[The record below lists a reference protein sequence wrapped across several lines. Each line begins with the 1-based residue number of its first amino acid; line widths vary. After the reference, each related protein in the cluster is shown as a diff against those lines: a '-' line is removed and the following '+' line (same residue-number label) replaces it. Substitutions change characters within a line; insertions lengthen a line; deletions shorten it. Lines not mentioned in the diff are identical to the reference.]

1 MEGPTLGL
9 LAQNVPTGI
18 TLFMYIFGKR
28 CNEDIEPDAAQ
39 LPCCH
44 CATTSAG
51 ARLRR

>member
-9 LAQNVPTGI
+9 LAPNVPKGMPPI
-18 TLFMYIFGKR
+18 LYVFGKR
-28 CNEDIEPDAAQ
+28 CNEDIEPKEDQ

-51 ARLRR
+51 ARLRK

>member
-9 LAQNVPTGI
+9 LAPNVPKGMDPI
-18 TLFMYIFGKR
+18 VYNFGKR
-28 CNEDIEPDAAQ
+28 CNEDIEVDAAQ

-51 ARLRR
+51 ARLRK